1 MYMYMYPKILQMQ
14 YIDSYIV
21 KYMFLF
27 ENNFCNKLL
36 LHSSKTI
43 YSPIVAFSEFCIA
56 GNYDVVISF
65 SLEPKRQFLAQ
76 PRKKLLLNFPGLLWG
91 SSAKCC
97 YNNTLC
103 LWENSGALLGI
114 SGAKSPWAPVY
125 FFLCAQHM
133 ALAWQQLLYLLIY
146 LKLMMC
152 ILSQS
157 TRQPHVHI

>member
-1 MYMYMYPKILQMQ
+1 MYMYIYPNILPMQ

-36 LHSSKTI
+36 LYGSKTI
-43 YSPIVAFSEFCIA
+43 FSPIVAFSEFCIA

-76 PRKKLLLNFPGLLWG
+76 PRKKLLSNFPGLLWG
-91 SSAKCC
+91 SSAKFC

-103 LWENSGALLGI
+103 LWENSALALFTFSRALFGI
-114 SGAKSPWAPVY
+114 SRAKSPWAPVS
-125 FFLCAQHM
+125 FFLWLQ
-133 ALAWQQLLYLLIY
+133 
-146 LKLMMC
+146 
-152 ILSQS
+152 
-157 TRQPHVHI
+157 TD